1 MGDQYPRQ
9 VVVIGAGPTGIYAAR
24 SLAAAGVKVIL
35 LNRDIK
41 PGGLAEYG
49 IYHDKYKMK
58 QGLRKQFRQIL
69 DHDNIIYFG
78 NVTVGEDTDL
88 SLSDIRQL
96 GFDSIVVTVGAQGT
110 KRLDLPGEDLRGVYH
125 SKELV
130 YYYNHL
136 PPYSTRKIE
145 IGKRVAVVGAG
156 NVMMDIAH
164 WVIRDLKVDEVIA
177 VVRRGPA
184 EVKFSKAELEIIAS
198 NLDLQAFDEEMA
210 RVAPVMENLGQDVA
224 AAKEYLL
231 SALPKALPAVSDTR
245 FRFYFLASPLE
256 MISDP
261 SGRVCALD
269 VEENTLIAT
278 ESGSIKAR
286 GLGIKRSIDLD
297 TVIFA
302 IGDTVDARFGL
313 PVNQWNE
320 YVKNPN
326 PSYPVEGIS
335 YEVFDPQ
342 KNQPIEGVFIAGWS
356 REASTGLVGVAR
368 KDGTNGAQAVLQYLE
383 NRAPVTQQTDPETNL
398 LELIRKT
405 GASVVTWKQIKK
417 LEDCEQAEADR
428 LGLVEFKFR
437 TNDEM
442 LAMIKN

>member
-1 MGDQYPRQ
+1 MGDEYSRH

-49 IYHDKYKMK
+49 IYYDKYKMK

-69 DHDNIIYFG
+69 DSDNITYYG
-78 NVTVGEDTDL
+78 NVTVGEATGI
-88 SLSDIRQL
+88 SLEDISQL
-96 GFDSIVVTVGAQGT
+96 GFDSIIVTVGAQGT
-110 KRLDLPGEDLRGVYH
+110 KQLGLPGEDLRGVYH

-130 YYYNHL
+130 YHYNNL
-136 PPYSTRKIE
+136 PPYSTRRIE
-145 IGKRVAVVGAG
+145 IGKRVALVGAG

-164 WVIRDLKVDEVIA
+164 WVIRDLKVDEVVA

-184 EVKFSKAELEIIAS
+184 EVKFSKAELEFIA
-198 NLDLQAFDEEMA
+198 NNIDLQSFDDEIT
-210 RVAPVMENLGQDVA
+210 RVAPLMENLGQDVV
-224 AAKEYLL
+224 AAKDYLL
-231 SALPKALPAVSDTR
+231 STLPKALPAISDTR
-245 FRFYFLASPLE
+245 FRFYFLASPVS

-261 SGRVCALD
+261 SGRVCALE

-278 ESGSIKAR
+278 EGGSTKAR
-286 GLGIKRSIDLD
+286 GLGIKRLIDVD

-326 PSYPVEGIS
+326 PAHPVEGVS
-335 YEVFDPQ
+335 YEVFNPQ
-342 KNQPIEGVFIAGWS
+342 TSQPIEGIFVAGWS
-356 REASTGLVGVAR
+356 REASTGLVGSAR

-383 NRAPVTQQTDPETNL
+383 NRAPAMQQIDPESKL
-398 LELIRKT
+398 LDLIEKT
-405 GASVVTWKQIKK
+405 GIQVVTWKQIKK

-428 LGLVEFKFR
+428 LGLVEYKFK
-437 TNDEM
+437 TNEEM

>member
-1 MGDQYPRQ
+1 M
-9 VVVIGAGPTGIYAAR
+9 
-24 SLAAAGVKVIL
+24 
-35 LNRDIK
+35 
-41 PGGLAEYG
+41 
-49 IYHDKYKMK
+49 
-58 QGLRKQFRQIL
+58 
-69 DHDNIIYFG
+69 
-78 NVTVGEDTDL
+78 
-88 SLSDIRQL
+88 
-96 GFDSIVVTVGAQGT
+96 
-110 KRLDLPGEDLRGVYH
+110 
-125 SKELV
+125 
-130 YYYNHL
+130 
-136 PPYSTRKIE
+136 
-145 IGKRVAVVGAG
+145 
-156 NVMMDIAH
+156 
-164 WVIRDLKVDEVIA
+164 
-177 VVRRGPA
+177 
-184 EVKFSKAELEIIAS
+184 
-198 NLDLQAFDEEMA
+198 
-210 RVAPVMENLGQDVA
+210 
-224 AAKEYLL
+224 
-231 SALPKALPAVSDTR
+231 
-245 FRFYFLASPLE
+245 
-256 MISDP
+256 
-261 SGRVCALD
+261 
-269 VEENTLIAT
+269 EENTLIAT

>member
-245 FRFYFLASPLE
+245 FRFYFLSL
-256 MISDP
+256 
-261 SGRVCALD
+261 
-269 VEENTLIAT
+269 T
-278 ESGSIKAR
+278 
-286 GLGIKRSIDLD
+286 
-297 TVIFA
+297 
-302 IGDTVDARFGL
+302 IGNDQRPF
-313 PVNQWNE
+313 W
-320 YVKNPN
+320 
-326 PSYPVEGIS
+326 
-335 YEVFDPQ
+335 
-342 KNQPIEGVFIAGWS
+342 
-356 REASTGLVGVAR
+356 TGLCAGCGR
-368 KDGTNGAQAVLQYLE
+368 E
-383 NRAPVTQQTDPETNL
+383 H
-398 LELIRKT
+398 
-405 GASVVTWKQIKK
+405 SH
-417 LEDCEQAEADR
+417 CH
-428 LGLVEFKFR
+428 
-437 TNDEM
+437 
-442 LAMIKN
+442 